1 MNLRYIIKELFVEK
15 TRMVLT
21 ILAIAWGTFAI
32 ASMLSIG
39 EGLRTALSEAVAN
52 SGNNLL
58 LVFGESTAKPYKGL
72 AADMQINLRKTDYDA
87 IAKLPNIKHISPVY
101 ELKQPIRYLDQIE
114 SNPTQAVNASYA
126 SIRQIPIQSP
136 GRFISEVDL
145 KIKNTV
151 IVLGVKTAEKLFKH
165 QNPLGKYVYLGNR
178 PFLVIGVMREKS
190 QFTSAGGPDDSY
202 YNWIPVT
209 TYELLANPQI
219 IGAIAITYQDVA
231 LLSVT
236 KHAIQTVIA
245 LNHNVDPNDASIVDL
260 VDLVHQQSTIKTFLT
275 GLEIFLGM
283 IGLLTLIIAA
293 VGIANVMYAS
303 VMRATHDIGI
313 RLAIGAK
320 TYQILLHY
328 IVESLV
334 ATFIGGA
341 IGLLMSLGLIFAINK
356 IPFKGK
362 IFEFIGQP
370 HPTLSINI
378 LLLII
383 LVLGVVGFLAG
394 FFPALK
400 AANVDPA
407 EALIYE

>member
-39 EGLRTALSEAVAN
+39 EGLRTALSAAVAN
-52 SGNNLL
+52 SGDNLL
-58 LVFGESTAKPYKGL
+58 LVFGESTAKPYKGF
-72 AADMQINLRKTDYDA
+72 AADTQINLRKTDYDA
-87 IAKLPNIKHISPVY
+87 IASLPNIKFISPVY
-101 ELKQPIRYLDQIE
+101 DLKQPIRYLDTIE
-114 SNPTQAVNASYA
+114 SNPTQAVNANYA
-126 SIRQIPIQSP
+126 SIHQITVKPP
-136 GRFISEVDL
+136 GRFINEADL
-145 KIKNTV
+145 KNKSMI

-165 QNPLGKYVYLGNR
+165 HNPIGKYVHLGNR
-178 PFLVIGVMREKS
+178 PFLVVGVMREKS
-190 QFTSAGGPDDSY
+190 QLTSAGGPDDSY
-202 YNWIPVT
+202 YNWIPAT

-219 IGAIAITYQDVA
+219 IGAIAITYQDVT
-231 LLSVT
+231 LLAAT
-236 KHAIQTVIA
+236 KRAIQTIIA
-245 LNHNVDPNDASIVDL
+245 LNHNADPNDANIVDL

-275 GLEIFLGM
+275 GLEIFLGI
-283 IGLLTLIIAA
+283 IGLLTLIVAA

-303 VMRATHDIGI
+303 VIRATHDIGI

-328 IVESLV
+328 IIESLV

-341 IGLLMSLGLIFAINK
+341 IGLVMSLGLVFAINK

-370 HPTLSINI
+370 HPILSINI
-378 LLLII
+378 VLLII
-383 LVLGVVGFLAG
+383 LILGIVGFLAG